1 LKAEKNLYRGCV
13 IETDRNRKMRTET
26 FDKLQNYGILE
37 SENLRMERQLEGYEN
52 DLEGFDKQLY
62 E

>member
-1 LKAEKNLYRGCV
+1 MKAEKKLIRGCV
-13 IETDRNRKMRTET
+13 VETDRNGKMRTET

-37 SENLRMERQLEGYEN
+37 SENLRMGRQLEGYEN